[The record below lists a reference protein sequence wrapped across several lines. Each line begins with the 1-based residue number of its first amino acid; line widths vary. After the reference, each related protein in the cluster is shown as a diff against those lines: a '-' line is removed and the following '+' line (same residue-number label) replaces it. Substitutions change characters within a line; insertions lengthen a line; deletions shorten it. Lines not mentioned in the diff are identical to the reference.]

1 MSDFG
6 MQQVNHA
13 WSGYFA
19 WVSGW
24 RRCRRPCKTLESQMG
39 KLLVARAAATA
50 FGRDEFSLLDAPGNI
65 ALRFLS
71 ISGPTARGLMAHE
84 HGHRLELL
92 RRPSPGLHSRLI
104 KRP

>member
-65 ALRFLS
+65 ALRFLRH
-71 ISGPTARGLMAHE
+71 PV
-84 HGHRLELL
+84 
-92 RRPSPGLHSRLI
+92 RRREGSRLTSTATA
-104 KRP
+104 